1 MSDKTPA
8 NHVHRSLKDICKERE
23 LLAQKEGVKLTT
35 KHYIAVPIYDGYVPQ
50 YLGVQSKH
58 ETYN

>member
-1 MSDKTPA
+1 MTDKTPA

-35 KHYIAVPIYDGYVPQ
+35 NTTLQCRFMTATCPNI
-50 YLGVQSKH
+50 
-58 ETYN
+58 